1 MQKRRSSNFVK
12 NTQISIEH
20 RAKNDGEFEK
30 LIFQTSFLCHY
41 SREEDVY
48 IYGIA
53 LVVMML
59 N

>member
-1 MQKRRSSNFVK
+1 MLANRMEKANKAAQR
-12 NTQISIEH
+12 QIAAIE
-20 RAKNDGEFEK
+20 ANDGEFEK